1 MGERVT
7 VEGTVDAVIFH
18 NEENGYTVLLLAVE
32 GEEEPIT
39 VVGCIPCAAAGEGM
53 TVTGVW
59 TMHPVH
65 GAQLTAESVERRLP
79 RSQEDMVAY
88 LSSGIIKGIG
98 PATAQRL
105 VERFG
110 DDTLDVLRQKPER
123 LKCIKGITAK
133 KAQELSEAF
142 RALTGLRQIMEFLA
156 RYDLPVYLAMPLQRT
171 YGDTAMQCLRDDPYI
186 LSRAQYGVKFAV
198 TDGIAISMGF
208 GGDDPCRLRAAL
220 TYELEH
226 NAGNG
231 HVFLP
236 RNKLLA
242 ATSQLIGVEPEQL
255 EVMLDKLIEGF
266 AVVQQDIAG
275 VRGCYLPRLYQAET
289 FVAQRVLSLVTTP
302 VETLPRAEK
311 TIDAIEREQGV
322 SYAPMQRQA
331 VLLAAQGGI
340 LLLTGGPGTGKTTSL
355 RGIVALYERM
365 GLDVALLAP
374 TGRAAKRLGEV
385 TGADAQTIHRA
396 LGMSYNEMTGQTVF
410 RKNAND
416 PLEAHA
422 VIVDEVS
429 MVDIELMRSLLE
441 ALRPGCR
448 LVLVGDPDQ
457 LPSVGPGNLFSDL
470 IRSGVVPTIRLTE
483 IFRQARESLIVMN
496 AHAVNHGQLPDLSV
510 KNKDFFFLKRRSAE
524 DVVRTIQE
532 LCGSRL
538 PKNMGI
544 DPVDIQVLS
553 PTRKNEAGTRNLNR
567 QLQAVLNPPGPEKK
581 EKAYGDFSFR
591 EGDRVMQIRNNYDI
605 LWKRL
610 DGLGSGAGIF
620 NGDIG
625 HITEIDPQ
633 AELVTVVFDDREA
646 QYDFAMLSELEPA
659 YAMTVHKSQGSEYRA
674 VILTAWSGSRYL
686 LTRSVLYTAITRAK
700 DLLIVVGNEEIVAAM
715 TNNDRQTR
723 RYSGLKLRLQQGGT
737 PWVQCSM

>member
-110 DDTLDVLRQKPER
+110 DDTLDVLRQEPER

-133 KAQELSEAF
+133 RAQELSEAF

-289 FVAQRVLSLVTTP
+289 FVAQRLLSLVTTP

-457 LPSVGPGNLFSDL
+457 LPSVGPGNVLGDML
-470 IRSGVVPTIRLTE
+470 RSGVIPAVSLTQV
-483 IFRQARESLIVMN
+483 FRQAEQSAIIRN
-496 AHAVNHGQLPDLSV
+496 AHAVNQGEPPRLDNGQG
-510 KNKDFFFLKRRSAE
+510 DFFFLCRRSP
-524 DVVRTIQE
+524 DRLVQTVVE
-532 LCGSRL
+532 LCRERL
-538 PKNMGI
+538 PRNMGI
-544 DPVDIQVLS
+544 PTEQIQVLS
-553 PTRKNEAGTRNLNR
+553 PTRKGACGTAALNR
-567 QLQAVLNPPGPEKK
+567 ALQAALNPPAAGRRQKQW
-581 EKAYGDFSFR
+581 GDVTFR
-591 EGDRVMQIRNNYDI
+591 MGDRVMQTRNNYDVI
-605 LWKRL
+605 WEKD
-610 DGLGSGAGIF
+610 DGTAGSSIF
-620 NGDIG
+620 NGDVGVIQD
-625 HITEIDPQ
+625 IDPSG
-633 AELVTVVFDDREA
+633 ELIVIRFDDRTATYTADMLA
-646 QYDFAMLSELEPA
+646 QLDMA
-659 YAMTVHKSQGSEYRA
+659 YAITVHKSQGSEYPA
-674 VILTAWSGSRYL
+674 VILTAAPAAPTLMVRG
-686 LTRSVLYTAITRAK
+686 VLYTAITRARR
-700 DLLIVVGNEEIVAAM
+700 LLILVGDDTVPGEMAA
-715 TNNDRQTR
+715 NDRQQR
-723 RYSGLKLRLQQGGT
+723 RYSGLRRRLKEGLT
-737 PWVQCSM
+737 